1 MFNDLKRLL
10 MAKLNSGG
18 SNDKFQNKGERISN
32 NVNVLK
38 LWLWSHKWIC
48 KILEFNQTKV
58 SIMGNILIDIRKIL

>member
-1 MFNDLKRLL
+1 

-38 LWLWSHKWIC
+38 L
-48 KILEFNQTKV
+48 
-58 SIMGNILIDIRKIL
+58 